1 MRRQF
6 LKLALSGLLG
16 VLVGF
21 PAPASA
27 ANQLTTT
34 VAKPVNSQKSGAP
47 VPLGTPS
54 QNKTVT
60 APLEIQKAE
69 AYFQG
74 LRTAQANFIQTS
86 PGGSQLRGMF
96 YLSRP
101 GKLRFEYAPPN
112 KDFVVAD
119 GLFIYFYD
127 AQMKQQSNAP
137 ISQTLADFLLR
148 KTLKLGGD
156 LKVTKIMHS
165 GGLVQITV
173 VQRQEPTSG
182 SLVLAFSE
190 DKDTGAYHL
199 RKWRILDAVGN
210 ITETELFNV
219 KYGVKLKDSLFVYR
233 DPVRKSYN

>member
-1 MRRQF
+1 MGRQI
-6 LKLALSGLLG
+6 LKWTCLGILGLAS
-16 VLVGF
+16 GF
-21 PAPASA
+21 PLSSMA
-27 ANQLTTT
+27 AEQPST
-34 VAKPVNSQKSGAP
+34 AAP
-47 VPLGTPS
+47 VKVAS
-54 QNKTVT
+54 QIAV
-60 APLEIQKAE
+60 EIQKAE
-69 AYFQG
+69 AYFRG
-74 LRTAQANFIQTS
+74 LKTAQANFIQTS
-86 PGGSQLRGMF
+86 PGGSQLRGKF

-101 GKLRFEYAPPN
+101 GKLRFEYDPPN

-148 KTLKLGGD
+148 KNLKLSGD

-165 GGLVQITV
+165 GGFVQITV
-173 VQRQEPTSG
+173 VQRQDQSSG

-190 DKDTGAYHL
+190 DKDTGGYHL

-219 KYGVKLKDSLFVYR
+219 KYGVALKDNLFVYR
-233 DPVRKSYN
+233 DPVRKGYN